1 MITLVVKYVFR
12 TGSEDE
18 AEAYIRKLIAATRQ
32 EPGCRTY
39 SVNRSLERA
48 RTYLFFEQYD
58 DQAALDAHR
67 ASPYFLEFG
76 KNGIQTIAES
86 RDASTYEPLE

>member
-1 MITLVVKYVFR
+1 MITLAVTYVFR
-12 TGSEDE
+12 ADSLDA
-18 AEAYIRKLIAATRQ
+18 AEAYIHKLIAATRQ

-39 SVNRSLERA
+39 SVNRSLERP

-67 ASPYFLEFG
+67 VSPHFVQFG

-86 RDASTYEPLE
+86 RDASTYEPLG